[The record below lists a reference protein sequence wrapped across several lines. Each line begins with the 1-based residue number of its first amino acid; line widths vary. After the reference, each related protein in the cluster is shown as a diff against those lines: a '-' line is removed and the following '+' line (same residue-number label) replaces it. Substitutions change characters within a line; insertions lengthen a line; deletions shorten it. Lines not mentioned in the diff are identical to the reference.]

1 MKRRGAR
8 RGGVTLLE
16 LLTTLVLL
24 GILGAVTTLA
34 IRQMDRPSPTDPS
47 QIVADSVRSVMAR
60 GQSAQIRVLVGRIPA
75 HAFVGLD
82 GMVFADSAFGV
93 DVLTG
98 MPSRAR

>member
-1 MKRRGAR
+1 MNGGGPRRR
-8 RGGVTLLE
+8 GVTLVE

-34 IRQMDRPSPTDPS
+34 IRQVDRPAADDPR
-47 QIVADSVRSVMAR
+47 QIVADSLRAAVAN
-60 GQSAQIRVLVGRIPA
+60 GQSARVRVLIGRLPA
-75 HAFVGLD
+75 HAFIGLD

-93 DVLTG
+93 DALTG